1 MLINKLKKRDKVFIV
16 SKNPGSGN
24 IIASFVKKEKIKAN
38 YYLLE
43 PSLKIFKDKKIK
55 INNKN
60 NSFFKKY
67 KLLITGT
74 SHENKFELKYISK
87 AKKFNVYSVSF
98 LDHWEK
104 YKKRFKFN
112 GKYFFPDELIAGDK
126 KSFKLA
132 KKEFKNH
139 KLKISYIQNPYLE
152 EIVKLKRKKNRKKGL
167 VILSSNIDSLNIK
180 LKDTKVFEMI
190 IKKMTNFLKKN
201 FINKIYI
208 KNHPSERKKK
218 FEKFCSNSKSK
229 LSIKIKIID
238 KSLDYVLN
246 NYQYV
251 AGYDTMALVIAKQ
264 FGCNTFNLKLK
275 GRKST
280 IPKKYIDKLI

>member
-55 INNKN
+55 INNKKN
-60 NSFFKKY
+60 RFSKKY

-98 LDHWEK
+98 LIIGK
-104 YKKRFKFN
+104 NIKKGLSLMVN
-112 GKYFFPDELIAGDK
+112 IFPDELIAGDK

-132 KKEFKNH
+132 KKEFK
-139 KLKISYIQNPYLE
+139 
-152 EIVKLKRKKNRKKGL
+152 
-167 VILSSNIDSLNIK
+167 
-180 LKDTKVFEMI
+180 T
-190 IKKMTNFLKKN
+190 TN
-201 FINKIYI
+201 
-208 KNHPSERKKK
+208 
-218 FEKFCSNSKSK
+218 
-229 LSIKIKIID
+229 
-238 KSLDYVLN
+238 
-246 NYQYV
+246 
-251 AGYDTMALVIAKQ
+251 
-264 FGCNTFNLKLK
+264 
-275 GRKST
+275 
-280 IPKKYIDKLI
+280 